1 MKLIR
6 DANPK
11 GDATMGMS
19 QTTIRIQRAD
29 KAMKVTIEYKDNLGE
44 WQVIVIQNGRVVC
57 NAFYTTF
64 AGCINRALQ
73 Y

>member
-1 MKLIR
+1 M
-6 DANPK
+6 AY
-11 GDATMGMS
+11 
-19 QTTIRIQRAD
+19 
-29 KAMKVTIEYKDNLGE
+29 KAMKVMIEYKDNLNE

-64 AGCINRALQ
+64 GACVNRALQ